1 MSRNVITLIFPFLGL
16 LFISSASNAAGTAPD
31 LVNYEGILTD
41 ASGAPVTPDGTYTL
55 QFRIWDDA
63 VDTDATHR
71 IWSREFAVAV
81 TQGRFN
87 VILSD
92 AGTPISGEDV
102 SLLADAFTAPDR
114 WVQITVAAA
123 PTGCTLTIPALI
135 QPRQRILSAPFAL
148 QAGNGVPVGGI
159 VPWVPPQEASTPEE
173 VEAQVPDGF
182 MVCDGP
188 EAEDIE
194 ETPFDE
200 TRIPDM
206 TGKFLR
212 GGATAL
218 DGVGQSDYDTTGGR
232 KSGTDLNL
240 HKHQLPIIIH
250 GCCAYPIP
258 NTGGSGSLPF
268 GTGSNASW
276 NGYNMSA
283 EHGGSGP
290 YALSDVPYSSD
301 LNAHNHGQVMPAYFQ
316 VVYIIRVK

>member
-1 MSRNVITLIFPFLGL
+1 MRKDSLVLMTLIFPILV
-16 LFISSASNAAGTAPD
+16 STAAGDVPD
-31 LVNYEGILTD
+31 LINYQGILTD
-41 ASGAPVTPDGTYTL
+41 ASGGGGENGTYAIEARL
-55 QFRIWDDA
+55 WDSESGGNPIWGRRYDVSVVNGGFSVMLGAPGGA
-63 VDTDATHR
+63 VLEGET
-71 IWSREFAVAV
+71 FAVNEIGYA
-81 TQGRFN
+81 F
-87 VILSD
+87 
-92 AGTPISGEDV
+92 SGD
-102 SLLADAFTAPDR
+102 DR
-114 WVQITVAAA
+114 YLQITLVSKDGVLLD
-123 PTGCTLTIPALI
+123 PPRLI
-135 QPRQRILSAPFAL
+135 EPRQRVLSAPFAL

-200 TRIPDM
+200 MRIPDM

-218 DGVGQSDYDTTGGR
+218 DGLGQSDYDTTGGR
-232 KSGTDLNL
+232 KSGTNLNF

-250 GCCAYPIP
+250 GCCAYLIP
-258 NTGGSGSLPF
+258 NTGGSGSMPF
-268 GTGSNASW
+268 GTGSDASW

-290 YALSDVPYSSD
+290 YALSDNSYSSD